1 MEIRRTIR
9 AIAQEI
15 LYKLSEDSAL
25 NFVLLARLLIAKL
38 NLALPSLKNSI
49 WHYRLFKE
57 YLQNNILRNNMFTVQ
72 ISS

>member
-38 NLALPSLKNSI
+38 NLALPSL
-49 WHYRLFKE
+49 
-57 YLQNNILRNNMFTVQ
+57 
-72 ISS
+72 